1 MMMRE
6 PPGVMSARSSFPLKR
21 GAIGVACALLALAG
35 CGPDRRVEA
44 RAAVEA
50 AQPDQARR
58 AINRLYKHQ
67 LAEDNEGSARL
78 AASRHLLLWRL
89 ERAAIEYAIGDP
101 AAAIVHLQEAS
112 RLARH
117 ARTRSAARAVSAA
130 VVNDNLTRWSGE
142 APELLRIP
150 AYGLLAHLELMQR
163 ADGTVPGTVD
173 RSSADIHADR
183 AASAS
188 LALADQLGRL
198 AEKEFG
204 SASYRNDAWLHL
216 LAATGLF
223 AVAATND
230 DLQTA
235 RLFAERAAEAYTHE
249 NPTPAVAARLIARIR
264 GEDPLPADHGSILL
278 LEDAGWA
285 PLRQALGITIVTAA
299 PGGGRGLDVGGVWI
313 VLDGPGREHLDPLT
327 GLLLPGWLIRDI
339 TRGRFG
345 VFGCEIPVVPPLRA
359 RSRLGSLTGS
369 ASLEPVDDI
378 AGKVHRSFMDGQRRR
393 VAAVIVRT
401 AGKLIAARQGVHAI
415 ESSGS
420 RNPAER
426 EALGN
431 VLWLLF
437 SGFVRVSEQA
447 DTRCWSLLPGRT
459 GAALLDVPA
468 GEHTLSVQRGDG
480 AIETIG
486 GIQVR
491 PGQLV
496 VLSVRSFPDGTGVPE
511 RR

>member
-6 PPGVMSARSSFPLKR
+6 PPAIMSSRPPSPVKR
-21 GAIGVACALLALAG
+21 GAIGVVWALLALVG
-35 CGPDRRVEA
+35 CGPDQRVEA
-44 RAAVEA
+44 RAALVA
-50 AQPDQARR
+50 QQPDQARQ
-58 AINRLYKHQ
+58 AINKLYKHQ
-67 LAEDNEGSARL
+67 LAEDDEGAARL

-101 AAAIVHLQEAS
+101 AAAIVHLNEAS
-112 RLARH
+112 RLARE

-150 AYGLLAHLELMQR
+150 AYGLLAHLELLQR
-163 ADGTVPGTVD
+163 TNGTVPGAID
-173 RSSADIHADR
+173 HSAANLHADR
-183 AASAS
+183 AASAA

-198 AEKEFG
+198 ADEEFG
-204 SASYRNDAWLHL
+204 SARYRDDAWLHL

-230 DLQTA
+230 DQQTA
-235 RLFAERAAEAYTHE
+235 RLFAERAVQAYAHE
-249 NPTPAVAARLIARIR
+249 GPTPAVAARLIARIL

-299 PGGGRGLDVGGVWI
+299 PGGGRGIDIGGVWI
-313 VLDGPGREHLDPLT
+313 VVDGPGRDHVDHLT

-345 VFGCEIPVVPPLRA
+345 VFGCEIPVVPPLGVRN
-359 RSRLGSLTGS
+359 RLGSVTGS

-378 AGKVHRSFMDGQRRR
+378 AGKIHRSFMDGQRRR

-415 ESSGS
+415 ESSSS
-420 RNPAER
+420 RNAAER
-426 EALGN
+426 EALGSL
-431 VLWLLF
+431 LWLLF
-437 SGFVRVSEQA
+437 SGLVRVSEQA

-459 GAALLDVPA
+459 GAVLLDVPA
-468 GEHTLSVQRGDG
+468 GDHTLTVHRGDG

-486 GIQVR
+486 GIHVQ

-496 VLSVRSFPDGTGVPE
+496 VLTVRSFPNGTGVPE
-511 RR
+511 QR